1 MAYSERLASRVREA
15 LAHLP
20 SVEEKKM
27 FRGMTFLVNGK
38 MCVNVSGEDL
48 MVRIDP
54 REHEAAIKRKG
65 ARTLNMKGR
74 DYKGFIY
81 VSDDGMKE
89 KRDFDYWIALAL
101 DFNKRAK
108 ASKEKKRS

>member
-27 FRGMTFLVNGK
+27 FRGMTFMVNGK

-54 REHEAAIKRKG
+54 REHEAAIKRNG

-81 VSDDGMKE
+81 VSGDGMKE
-89 KRDFDYWIALAL
+89 KREYESLMAIARE
-101 DFNKRAK
+101 FNLHAIAYRQ
-108 ASKEKKRS
+108 R

>member
-27 FRGMTFLVNGK
+27 FRGMTFMVNGK

-54 REHEAAIKRKG
+54 REHEAAIKRNG

-81 VSDDGMKE
+81 VSGDGMKE
-89 KRDFDYWIALAL
+89 KRDFDYWIGLAL
-101 DFNKRAK
+101 DFNQRAK
-108 ASKEKKRS
+108 ASKQRKRS